1 MYASIMS
8 QHFPQAEWTGESDI
22 HVSHARQGYL
32 PVPFHEAKLLL
43 KYFDKAKIGG
53 TIWRQLYAMFPET
66 EWLLDSDEFHKL
78 IMADLARFLAGLGP
92 LETPHKLRNP
102 VTGNRFHRMSLFKE
116 NVGGCRFW
124 LEPSAGERVLFGFR
138 FRFRWE
144 SIKSAD
150 EEENVREDARER
162 IRIAAEE
169 YVKVENTIM
178 DVAEPPQEQMHM
190 IEQAIMEMN

>member
-8 QHFPQAEWTGESDI
+8 QHFPQVEWTGESGI
-22 HVSHARQGYL
+22 HVSYAAQAIL
-32 PVPFHEAKLLL
+32 PIPFHEAKTLL
-43 KYFDKAKIGG
+43 KVLDKAKIGG
-53 TIWRQLYAMFPET
+53 TLWRRFYSMFPET

-78 IMADLARFLAGLGP
+78 LMADMARFLAGLGP

-102 VTGNRFHRMSLFKE
+102 VTGNRFHRMALFKE

-124 LEPSAGERVLFGFR
+124 LEPTMGERTMFG

-144 SIKSAD
+144 SLKSAD

-169 YVKVENTIM
+169 YQKVENTIM
-178 DVAEPPQEQMHM
+178 DVAEPPQDQLHM
-190 IEQAIMEMN
+190 IEQVLMEMN